1 MRGNPRRKKVKDDLR
16 RKTDAELEARRQRV
30 LKILD
35 GEPSQPAN
43 MERMLRQV
51 ENEQTKRSRFT
62 HGLADTA
69 VEKGKQTDSPR

>member
-1 MRGNPRRKKVKDDLR
+1 MKKGNPRRKKVRDDLR

-43 MERMLRQV
+43 MERMLRRV
-51 ENEQTKRSRFT
+51 ENEQAKRSRFS
-62 HGLADTA
+62 HGLADIA
-69 VEKGKQTDSPR
+69 VERG

>member
-1 MRGNPRRKKVKDDLR
+1 MRGNLRRKKVKDDLR

-43 MERMLRQV
+43 MELMLSRI
-51 ENEQTKRSRFT
+51 EDEQAKRSCFI
-62 HGLADTA
+62 
-69 VEKGKQTDSPR
+69 